1 MKKEDITVLSYVHP
15 IIFFD
20 GVCHLC
26 DASIQKLLKWDK
38 KEIFR
43 FATIQF
49 GTERQLFETSLDS
62 VILLYK
68 GQIFLKST
76 AVIQILILLGG
87 KYHFLAKVLKLFPDS
102 IMDFGY
108 SIIAKY
114 RYRWFG
120 KYNECVIPDESHK
133 VRFLL
138 IN

>member
-49 GTERQLFETSLDS
+49 GTERQLFETSMDS

-76 AVIQILILLGG
+76 AVIQILGKGFETISG
-87 KYHFLAKVLKLFPDS
+87 KYHGFW
-102 IMDFGY
+102 I
-108 SIIAKY
+108 
-114 RYRWFG
+114 
-120 KYNECVIPDESHK
+120 
-133 VRFLL
+133 
-138 IN
+138 